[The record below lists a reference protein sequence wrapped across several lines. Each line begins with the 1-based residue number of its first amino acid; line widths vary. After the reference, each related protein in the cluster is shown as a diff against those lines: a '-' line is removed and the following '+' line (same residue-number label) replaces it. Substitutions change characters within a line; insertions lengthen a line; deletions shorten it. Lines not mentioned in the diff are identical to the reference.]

1 MTMMTLLTFLHIPL
15 LHAEVDVSYTV
26 PDHHVAGQ
34 SVIVDIQLFNNG
46 TEPETIPDIGLDR
59 WRVEFTV
66 NNLQGTQRIH
76 STKPEQATEH
86 KRTLAPRQVQEIRF
100 EIPNSAAWLKGDH
113 NLSIHTPFTSA
124 MPFEHTIVVH
134 PQLMNDIDWTVLSN
148 PLFTNTTEVLWVM
161 NTLNNKEQY
170 LFQGIKQS
178 EYLATLKPNSTYGS
192 SVHLGSTHHIYWI
205 EKQQL
210 HLQSRTTDRSGSLQ
224 RISIPWPVFE
234 TIGSAMT
241 DIAGR
246 FMLPI
251 WVPQGNSETMGT
263 LQLVIVD
270 RTGALSFRKLYQ
282 GNKPHQTIQAI
293 TQANIPLIGFHTDTG
308 AWMMSLTEVGDST
321 VDRLPPKSIRLLNTT
336 PQSNVLDMT
345 FAISDTEGLFIGV
358 LTSQDPL
365 EDNNPTTKTTE
376 GRTQFQF
383 HQYSIQGKVIKTSPL
398 KTIDGSP
405 TGIEYVNQIHYMTG
419 NNSTH
424 HVVWDAEGKMLFT
437 EPQIQSNTVGTW
449 STTSSELQLW
459 TLENAS
465 LTGHTL
471 K

>member
-1 MTMMTLLTFLHIPL
+1 MTMTTLLTFLNIPL

-26 PDHHVAGQ
+26 SDHHIAGQ

-86 KRTLAPRQVQEIRF
+86 QRTLAPRQIQEIRF
-100 EIPNSAAWLKGDH
+100 EIPNSAAWVKGDH
-113 NLSIHTPFTSA
+113 KLSIQTPLTSTTPF
-124 MPFEHTIVVH
+124 EQTIVVH
-134 PQLMNDIDWTVLSN
+134 PQIVSDIDWTVLSN
-148 PLFTNTTEVLWVM
+148 PLFTNTTEVLWLM
-161 NTLNNKEQY
+161 NAENKEQY

-178 EYLATLKPNSTYGS
+178 QYLATVKPNSTYGS
-192 SVHLGSTHHIYWI
+192 SVHLGSIHHMYWI

-210 HLQSRTTDRSGSLQ
+210 NLQSRTTDRADTLQ
-224 RISIPWPVFE
+224 RISIPWPHFE

-241 DIAGR
+241 DVAGR

-251 WVPQGNSETMGT
+251 WVSQGNSETMGT

-270 RTGALSFRKLYQ
+270 RTGTLSFRKLYQ
-282 GNKPHQTIQAI
+282 GTRPHQTIQAI

-308 AWMMSLTEVGDST
+308 AWMMSLTEVGDPT
-321 VDRLPPKSIRLLNTT
+321 VDRLPPKSIRLFNTT
-336 PQSNVLDMT
+336 PKQHVLDMT

-358 LTSQDPL
+358 LTSQHPPD
-365 EDNNPTTKTTE
+365 DNTTSKTSDGTP
-376 GRTQFQF
+376 QFQF
-383 HQYSIQGKVIKTSPL
+383 HQYSIQGKVLNVSPF

-405 TGIEYVNQIHYMTG
+405 TGIEYVNQAHYMTG
-419 NNSTH
+419 NNNTH
-424 HVVWDAEGKMLFT
+424 HVAWDAEGNLLFID
-437 EPQIQSNTVGTW
+437 PRIQSSTPGRW
-449 STTSSELQLW
+449 STASSGLQFW
-459 TLENAS
+459 TLEDGS